1 MKDSFLAPDDPLA
14 LETKTRF
21 SQRIKAIQN
30 QYGPLDADEF
40 YQYMD
45 LLYPYI
51 QLSLCMKHQEDIL
64 YTNAKTHI
72 YMQRGLI

>member
-21 SQRIKAIQN
+21 SQENIEA
-30 QYGPLDADEF
+30 L
-40 YQYMD
+40 
-45 LLYPYI
+45 
-51 QLSLCMKHQEDIL
+51 EDIL